1 MWGGGLGVGDARQQ
15 GCGSGAVML
24 LNRDWCLSYHC
35 LPNPPTTHL
44 SYAAR
49 PLVAHSPFLISH
61 SCSHPPHTLTMPPP
75 SCRLLPTRCLGLEG
89 VRASRVACGWRHSLV
104 VDDQGRVFTFGWSKY
119 GQLGHGDQ
127 E

>member
-1 MWGGGLGVGDARQQ
+1 MDVVRCGVERECRGGEAE
-15 GCGSGAVML
+15 L
-24 LNRDWCLSYHC
+24 LLWRDWRLSGHG
-35 LPNPPTTHL
+35 PN
-44 SYAAR
+44 
-49 PLVAHSPFLISH
+49 SPFPCDLSLT
-61 SCSHPPHTLTMPPP
+61 PPRVPAPSPCPPP
-75 SCRLLPTRCLGLEG
+75 PQIPAPPPPPCRLLPTRCLGLEG